1 MLSSLERSQH
11 ECYTLAS
18 QIYISLLKRKYKPE
32 RSVLMKFM
40 EFMMIRVRL
49 TLLPLPPPW
58 VENEFLNYIV
68 ADKTLDFIVNL
79 LSRGHRTL
87 RNKS

>member
-1 MLSSLERSQH
+1 ML
-11 ECYTLAS
+11 C
-18 QIYISLLKRKYKPE
+18 ISITDLHLTSEKKIQAGKKCFL
-32 RSVLMKFM
+32 LMKFM